1 MVQAQERRRRFAW
14 SADRLLIGLLIAVA
28 ALLGSVNGLGRF
40 DQSLYDQAMAW
51 SSLPASPDILLV
63 TVDDASLDAL
73 GPWPWPRGV
82 LAQLLDKLGGARA
95 VGLTVLHNES
105 ALNPGDD
112 ARLIDA
118 IARNGHVVLPAVL
131 DDLATPTRNALA
143 NDKLAAAAAGTGYLN
158 SLPDGD
164 GIIRRVQW
172 RTRLHDGR
180 DCRYVV
186 LALLAAGGEGN
197 KADAIVKQAGPGGR
211 TGIAYAGP
219 SGHMRAV
226 SYLQV
231 LRGQVPAAQIQG
243 RYVLVGSQPDGWS
256 RRFPTPMGRLSG
268 LEMLGQQLQAARADL
283 LIRTAP
289 AWLTALGTALCTL
302 LACLALRR
310 MAPRRALLLSLAA
323 AALVLAAAFAALN
336 YLHYWVAP
344 SAAVLML
351 FACYPLWCWR
361 QQEAILADMDSEL
374 QRLRQE
380 YPPILDEAQLSTR
393 PGKKD
398 AMGARLHELRQAL
411 TRVRNLRRFLV
422 DGFDGI
428 TDPVFVSDKDGRLS
442 MRNRA
447 ATAYFRDLALR
458 APRLGQSTSWLL
470 EQLVSDAAVLS
481 KIGPALTGQQSDASP
496 WRLDMEI
503 QDRQGRSVILK
514 CAPIH
519 NSAGEF
525 AGTVVTF
532 NDISAIRQAESKRE
546 ETLRFVS
553 HDMRAPQNSILAL
566 VYLNSQETDPRKQHD
581 AWSRIGQLA
590 RRTLRLV
597 DDFVHL
603 TRAESVRL
611 AQVVIDLDML
621 LHEAMDDF
629 WGLAQAR
636 QVELSIDDVL
646 PQALVRGDRALLLRA
661 VCNLI
666 DNALKYTAGGGRV
679 RVSLQRDAMSWLIH
693 IADSGM
699 GIAQEDLPH
708 IFQPFTRVGPA
719 ARSDGNGAG
728 LGLAFVNTVAARH
741 GGSVEV
747 DSRPGA
753 GSTFTLRLPAYT
765 EDEIARAD
773 ERAA

>member
-1 MVQAQERRRRFAW
+1 MAQARERRRRLAW
-14 SADRLLIGLLIAVA
+14 SADHLLIALLIAVA
-28 ALLGSVNGLGRF
+28 TLLGSFNGLGRF
-40 DQSLYDQAMAW
+40 DQGFYDQAMAW
-51 SSLPASPDILLV
+51 SSRKASPDILLV
-63 TVDDASLDAL
+63 TVDSASLDAL
-73 GPWPWPRGV
+73 GPWPWPHGV
-82 LAQLLDKLGGARA
+82 LARLLDKLDGARA
-95 VGLTVLHNES
+95 VGLTTLHEAS
-105 ALNPGDD
+105 ALKPGDD
-112 ARLIDA
+112 ALLISA
-118 IARNGHVVLPAVL
+118 IERNGHVVLPAVL
-131 DDLATPTRNALA
+131 DSLTAPTRSALA
-143 NDKLAAAAAGTGYLN
+143 SDKLAAAAADAGYLN

-172 RTRLHDGR
+172 DTRLRNGR
-180 DCRYVV
+180 DYRYLV
-186 LALLAAGGEGN
+186 LALLAAGGERD
-197 KADAIVKQAGPGGR
+197 KADAILRRAGPAGR
-211 TGIAYAGP
+211 TGIDYVGP
-219 SGHMRAV
+219 SGRMRAV

-243 RYVLVGSQPDGWS
+243 KYVLVGSQPDGWS

-268 LEMLGQQLQAARADL
+268 IEMLGQQLQAARAGL
-283 LIRTAP
+283 MIRTAP

-323 AALVLAAAFAALN
+323 AALVVAAAFAVLN
-336 YLHYWVAP
+336 YAHYWIAP
-344 SAAVLML
+344 SASVLML
-351 FACYPLWCWR
+351 LASYPLWCWR

-374 QRLRQE
+374 LRLRQE
-380 YPPILDEAQLSTR
+380 YPPILDEAQLSTHFD
-393 PGKKD
+393 KKD
-398 AMGARLHELRQAL
+398 AMSARLHELRQAL

-458 APRLGQSTSWLL
+458 APRLGQSTTWLL
-470 EQLVSDAAVLS
+470 EQLVSDAAVLN

-503 QDRQGRSVILK
+503 HDRQGRSIILK

-566 VYLNSQETDPRKQHD
+566 VYLNSQETDPKKQHD

-611 AQVVIDLDML
+611 AQVVIDVDML

-636 QVELSIDDVL
+636 RVELSIDDAL
-646 PQALVRGDRALLLRA
+646 PQALLRGDRALLLRA

-666 DNALKYTAGGGRV
+666 DNALKYTSSGGRV
-679 RVSLQRDAMSWLIH
+679 RVSLRRDGMNWLIH
-693 IADSGM
+693 IVDSGM
-699 GIAQEDLPH
+699 GIAQEDLPC
-708 IFQPFTRVGPA
+708 IFQPFMRVGPA
-719 ARSDGNGAG
+719 ARSDSNGAG

-773 ERAA
+773 DRAA